1 MSPSHMLATFMGQ
14 VGARTCCGSRQ
25 YCERG
30 TSGCLQVTKAMGR
43 IVENVTDRLPKDSAL
58 AAGLARVWS
67 KGEKPFFQ
75 LITENEDTPKQVR
88 NALWAFVLDRRRR
101 VASFSSIILL
111 LSLWHLISRLS
122 KPPSV
127 GL

>member
-1 MSPSHMLATFMGQ
+1 M
-14 VGARTCCGSRQ
+14 
-25 YCERG
+25 
-30 TSGCLQVTKAMGR
+30 QVTKAVDR

-88 NALWAFVLDRRRR
+88 LALMHV
-101 VASFSSIILL
+101 
-111 LSLWHLISRLS
+111 
-122 KPPSV
+122 
-127 GL
+127 